1 MFCELFV
8 PKSVLQRYKF
18 FLYFETIFSFFRCF
32 ICVNKLTPSPDLPT
46 SKCSADWQRNR
57 RDFET
62 WLRLEKGLAANSV
75 QAYLRDVDHLA
86 RFMSENNIAP
96 EKVTLDHLQQ
106 LLALLNDLGIAP
118 TSQRRIIA
126 GWRTFFTHLVVEDDI
141 KENPADLLDLPLRP
155 QHLPDVLTDEDI
167 TRIQE
172 TFDKSLPDQSR
183 NNVIVEILYGC
194 GLRVSELVNLK
205 LSNIY
210 ADEQMLQIFGK
221 GDKERWVPINPR
233 ALEMLATYIHTIR
246 CHIEPKPHEEKYVF
260 LNRLGSHLSRN
271 YVFMFLQK
279 AVADAGINKHVSPH
293 SLRHSFATELVEN
306 GADLRAVQEMLG
318 HASISTTQIYTHLT
332 RDTLRNTIEAYH
344 PHYRK

>member
-1 MFCELFV
+1 M
-8 PKSVLQRYKF
+8 
-18 FLYFETIFSFFRCF
+18 
-32 ICVNKLTPSPDLPT
+32 
-46 SKCSADWQRNR
+46 CSADWQRNR

-62 WLRLEKGLAANSV
+62 WLRLEKGLADNSV
-75 QAYLRDVDHLA
+75 RAYLRDVGHMA
-86 RFMSENNIAP
+86 QFMSEGGVEP
-96 EKVTLDHLQQ
+96 EQVTLDHLQQ
-106 LLALLNDLGIAP
+106 LLLQLNDLGIAP
-118 TSQRRIIA
+118 TSQRRMIS
-126 GWRTFFTHLVVEDDI
+126 GWRMFFKHLVVEDAI
-141 KENPADLLDLPLRP
+141 RENPADLLDLPLRP

-167 TRIQE
+167 TKIQE
-172 TFDKSLPDQSR
+172 TFDLSLPDQYR

-221 GDKERWVPINPR
+221 GSKERWVPINPH
-233 ALEMLATYIHTIR
+233 ALEMLATYIHTVR
-246 CHIEPKPHEEKYVF
+246 CHIDPKPREEKYVF
-260 LNRLGSHLSRN
+260 LNRRGAHLTRN
-271 YVFMFLQK
+271 YVFMFLKQ
-279 AVADAGINKHVSPH
+279 AVANAGLNKHVSPH

-318 HASISTTQIYTHLT
+318 HESISTTEIYTHLT